1 MNSSFIVKLKFS
13 TFLSI
18 FTEIYLDKLSIYMEV
33 ATQTINIMLVDDH
46 ALVRKGIKSLL
57 EDEDNLVVIEEA
69 SSGKEAIEKLKINTP
84 DLLIIDIKMPQM
96 TGIEL
101 VQLLAKE
108 DLSTRFL
115 MLSMHDSEEYVLQ
128 SVDAGA
134 HGYLLKDASR
144 DEFLKAIQA
153 VCSDGLY
160 FSGDIS
166 QYLVS
171 RYRKKAN
178 PAPIIKSALPL
189 DNLPNVSLTKREMQI
204 LKLAASGLTNQEIA
218 EELGKSKRT
227 VEAHRFN
234 LMKKLEVKNLM
245 ELVKKGQALGLV

>member
-1 MNSSFIVKLKFS
+1 
-13 TFLSI
+13 
-18 FTEIYLDKLSIYMEV
+18 MET

-57 EDEDNLVVIEEA
+57 EDEDDLLVVAEA
-69 SSGKEAIEKLKINTP
+69 SSGAEAINILKEQQPALI
-84 DLLIIDIKMPQM
+84 IIDIKMPTM

-101 VQLLAKE
+101 VSALAE
-108 DLSTRFL
+108 QGLNSRFL

-144 DEFLKAIQA
+144 EEFIKAIHT
-153 VCSDGLY
+153 VCNNGVY
-160 FSGDIS
+160 YSGDIS
-166 QYLVS
+166 QYLINRFRQKNTPTTIPSPVIATSNDS
-171 RYRKKAN
+171 R
-178 PAPIIKSALPL
+178 I
-189 DNLPNVSLTKREMQI
+189 SLTKREMQI
-204 LKLAASGLTNQEIA
+204 LKLAASGMTNQEIA
-218 EELGKSKRT
+218 DELGKSKRT

-245 ELVKKGQALGLV
+245 ELINKGRSMGLV

>member
-1 MNSSFIVKLKFS
+1 
-13 TFLSI
+13 
-18 FTEIYLDKLSIYMEV
+18 ME
-33 ATQTINIMLVDDH
+33 ADTQTINIMLVDDH
-46 ALVRKGIKSLL
+46 ALVRQGIKSLL
-57 EDEDNLVVIEEA
+57 EDETNLVVIGEA
-69 SSGKEAIEKLKINTP
+69 SSAKEAIEKVKNNPP

-101 VQLLAKE
+101 VQILAKE
-108 DLSTRFL
+108 GLATRFL

-144 DEFLKAIQA
+144 DEFLKGIQT
-153 VCSDGLY
+153 VCNDGLY

-166 QYLVS
+166 QYLIN
-171 RYRKKAN
+171 RYRKKDKAIVPEK
-178 PAPIIKSALPL
+178 PAIPL
-189 DNLPNVSLTKREMQI
+189 GNLPTVSLTKREMQI

-218 EELGKSKRT
+218 DELGKSKRT

>member
-1 MNSSFIVKLKFS
+1 MAA
-13 TFLSI
+13 
-18 FTEIYLDKLSIYMEV
+18 D
-33 ATQTINIMLVDDH
+33 TQTINIMLVDDH
-46 ALVRKGIKSLL
+46 ALVRQGIKSLL
-57 EDEDNLVVIEEA
+57 EDEANLVVIGEA
-69 SSGKEAIEKLKINTP
+69 SSGTEAIEKIKSNPP

-101 VQLLAKE
+101 VQILAKE
-108 DLSTRFL
+108 GLTTRFL

-144 DEFLKAIQA
+144 NEFLKAIQT

-160 FSGDIS
+160 YSGDIS
-166 QYLVS
+166 QYLIN
-171 RYRKKAN
+171 RYRKKGESLITEK
-178 PAPIIKSALPL
+178 PTVQTQEMPT
-189 DNLPNVSLTKREMQI
+189 VSLTKRELQI
-204 LKLAASGLTNQEIA
+204 LKLAASGLTNQGIA
-218 EELGKSKRT
+218 DELGKSKRT

-245 ELVKKGQALGLV
+245 ELIKKGQALGLV

>member
-1 MNSSFIVKLKFS
+1 
-13 TFLSI
+13 
-18 FTEIYLDKLSIYMEV
+18 METT
-33 ATQTINIMLVDDH
+33 TQIINIMLVDDH
-46 ALVRKGIKSLL
+46 ALVRQGIKSLL
-57 EDEDNLVVIEEA
+57 EDEDNLVVIGEA
-69 SSGKEAIEKLKINTP
+69 SSGKEVLEKLKTNLP
-84 DLLIIDIKMPQM
+84 DLLIIDIKMPKM

-101 VQLLAKE
+101 VQLLDKE
-108 DLSTRFL
+108 SLPTRFL

-144 DEFLKAIQA
+144 NEFLKAIQT
-153 VCSDGLY
+153 VCEGGLY

-166 QYLVS
+166 QYLVN
-171 RYRKKAN
+171 RYRQKGTT
-178 PAPIIKSALPL
+178 PLVESSTTLPVEKI
-189 DNLPNVSLTKREMQI
+189 PSVSLTKRETQI

-218 EELGKSKRT
+218 DELGKSKRT

-245 ELVKKGQALGLV
+245 ELVRKGKLMGLV